1 MTVIHGNKSN
11 GAGLHEMYLQ
21 PVRPHHS
28 AQELRW
34 KIVLQFSS
42 TSTGECLQNACKK
55 PGADVNKDENH
66 VVPALKELQF

>member
-11 GAGLHEMYLQ
+11 GAGLHETYLH

-28 AQELRW
+28 AQEVRR
-34 KIVLQFSS
+34 KRVQFSS

-66 VVPALKELQF
+66 VVSALKELQF